1 MRGGDL
7 THSLRF
13 IFGGGGGKGHAV
25 PEDKFVAAI
34 TFLLQMKRVK
44 QSRAAEP
51 GVSPIILHC
60 PKWSMS

>member
-13 IFGGGGGKGHAV
+13 IFRGEKGHAV
-25 PEDKFVAAI
+25 AEDKFVAAI

-44 QSRAAEP
+44 QSRAAGP